1 MLALITRIFLISVRM
16 RSDIKKGHLNGGQPV
31 NEIWWLAFVFM
42 WWLAQTRQLQ
52 TVSQQSSLVR
62 HQRLP
67 LMAEREG
74 TGRGIVGRQRRG
86 RSAGQLKGPLNPN
99 LYLMSERG
107 EWGNRAG
114 RGRPAPDS
122 KGKERQHLHTQCRT
136 GTARAPLLELGIW
149 LHKADLYCRH
159 GSTSLLEQSS
169 GQFLSQQK
177 DFINS
182 NRLSKT
188 VRKNSSI
195 KSHSLVYLWVHQCW
209 LVQLQILN
217 TYRSLRIVPQ
227 VSATMATLDKYG
239 KALSCTLTWSFG
251 SWVWQEA

>member
-1 MLALITRIFLISVRM
+1 
-16 RSDIKKGHLNGGQPV
+16 
-31 NEIWWLAFVFM
+31 M

-122 KGKERQHLHTQCRT
+122 KGKERQHLHMQCRT

-149 LHKADLYCRH
+149 LHKADLSLQTWEYISARAEFRAVLI
-159 GSTSLLEQSS
+159 STER
-169 GQFLSQQK
+169 FHKQQ
-177 DFINS
+177 
-182 NRLSKT
+182 
-188 VRKNSSI
+188 
-195 KSHSLVYLWVHQCW
+195 
-209 LVQLQILN
+209 QI
-217 TYRSLRIVPQ
+217 V
-227 VSATMATLDKYG
+227 
-239 KALSCTLTWSFG
+239 
-251 SWVWQEA
+251 